1 MRALKLLLPASVIL
15 VSSLAA
21 QACGDSSAANPDSD
35 GGLADGTVSGD
46 GAASQDGSA
55 ADAPADGTAITP
67 QGPSVLE
74 FHKHP
79 SRNGV
84 YVDALITKAKA
95 ATIHKDPAFQATIA
109 GHVFS
114 QVLYAENGPGG
125 KEAVFVATESNNVYA
140 LDASS
145 GAQLWMTKLG
155 PEMTDHPSFTGCGN
169 LTPLGVT
176 STPIIDLAARRM
188 YVGAVVAAV
197 GGVAPMFQKVFA
209 LSLDDGKPVT
219 GSGWPLDLETAVPGF
234 KSQWQS
240 QRGALALMKGTLYVP
255 YGGYVGDCGAY
266 RGRVVGIATATG
278 TVVNN
283 YVTASDV
290 SGIWSPGGLASDGT
304 NIYAT
309 TGNAPGGTATWG
321 GQEAV
326 LRLQAGPTF
335 SNTAADYFAP
345 SNWQEMDTNDKD
357 MCGAGPVLV
366 DVPGATPSKL
376 VLGMSKL
383 GVVHLLDRS
392 NLGGIGTGDGGTGEG
407 LASKPVIGG
416 EIHTAAATYATRLG
430 TYVVFNGDTGGID
443 CPGATAGSLVAI
455 KITPT
460 APPTISVAWCAT
472 PPGQG
477 APMVTTTDGQNE
489 TLVWVSGSSTLR
501 AFDGD
506 TGAPVFPGGGA
517 AEAMGNVRHW
527 VPPIA
532 AKGRVLIAGDNAV
545 YAFTVK

>member
-1 MRALKLLLPASVIL
+1 MRALKLVLPAPVIFVSWL
-15 VSSLAA
+15 VA
-21 QACGDSSAANPDSD
+21 QGCGGDGANTAPDPD
-35 GGLADGTVSGD
+35 GGLPDGTMAGDGNAQDAPLADGSM
-46 GAASQDGSA
+46 SI
-55 ADAPADGTAITP
+55 PE
-67 QGPSVLE
+67 GPSVLQ
-74 FHKHP
+74 FHKHA
-79 SRNGV
+79 SRDGV

-95 ATIHKDPAFQATIA
+95 ATIHKDPTFQATIA

-125 KEAVFVATESNNVYA
+125 KEAVFVATESNDVYA
-140 LDASS
+140 LDAST

-155 PEMTDHPSFTGCGN
+155 PEMIDHPSFTGCGN
-169 LTPLGVT
+169 LLPLGVT

-188 YVGAVVAAV
+188 YIGAVIASA

-219 GSGWPLDLETAVPGF
+219 GGGWPVNLETAVPGF
-234 KSQWQS
+234 QSQYQS
-240 QRGALALMKGTLYVP
+240 QRGALALMKDTLYIP
-255 YGGYVGDCGAY
+255 YGGYVGDCGPY
-266 RGRVVGIATATG
+266 RGRVVGVSTATG
-278 TVVNN
+278 TVANN
-283 YVTASDV
+283 YVTAAAI

-309 TGNAPGGTATWG
+309 SGNAPGGTATWG

-326 LRLQAGPTF
+326 LRFQAGPTF
-335 SNTAADYFAP
+335 SNTAVNYFAP
-345 SNWQEMDTNDKD
+345 SNWQEMDTTDKD
-357 MCGAGPVLV
+357 MCGAGPVLL

-376 VLGMSKL
+376 VLGMSKE
-383 GVVHLLDRS
+383 GVAHVLDRN

-407 LASKPVIGG
+407 LVSRLVIGG
-416 EIHTAAATYATRLG
+416 EIHTAAATYTTRLG
-430 TYVVFNGDTGGID
+430 TYVVLNGDTGGID

-455 KITPT
+455 KITAT
-460 APPTISVAWCAT
+460 APPKIEVAWCAT
-472 PPGQG
+472 PPGPG

-489 TLVWVSGSSTLR
+489 TLVWLSGSSKLQ

-506 TGAPVFPGGGA
+506 TGARVFQGGGA

-532 AKGRVLIAGDNAV
+532 AKGRVLIAGDGAV